1 MSEAGP
7 KGQRPMR
14 AGKQGG
20 GAGTR
25 SVPGLGPC
33 AQTWEDQPPPCRLG
47 FHGHQGAGARIRAAL
62 VCRAGIGSVHRG
74 LTSCPYEGNV
84 AVTPGTQPPRAHL
97 SDQRCRPYLWL
108 QRLGVGDL
116 ALLQQP
122 AESCRSQTFVQ
133 HLPCAWCPPP
143 RPRPQSSCLAGK
155 MDGRVFQEEGAALG
169 LRDAEGAVEG
179 PGRPGST

>member
-1 MSEAGP
+1 MEALAPAASRAWGP
-7 KGQRPMR
+7 VLRHGRTSHPH
-14 AGKQGG
+14 AGL
-20 GAGTR
+20 ASMVTR
-25 SVPGLGPC
+25 VLGPGSERPWC
-33 AQTWEDQPPPCRLG
+33 AELG
-47 FHGHQGAGARIRAAL
+47 SA
-62 VCRAGIGSVHRG
+62 VCRG

-97 SDQRCRPYLWL
+97 SDQRCRSYLWL
-108 QRLGVGDL
+108 QRLGVGNL

-179 PGRPGST
+179 PGRPGGT